1 MRLSTLLDYSQDPR
15 ATAAHVSDLESAG
28 IDMVWVPEVY
38 TVDAVSLLGY
48 LAATTDRIELASG
61 ILPIFTRTPT
71 LLATTAVGLDTLSDG
86 RFVLGLGSSGPQVI
100 EGWHGVP
107 FDHPV
112 SRTEEIIE
120 ICRSVWRREVVEHA
134 GAHYEIPL
142 APDSGTGLGK
152 PLKIIN
158 RPLRDRIP
166 IYVASLGR
174 RNVEMTAALAEGWLP
189 TLFMPERAADIW
201 GDALRAGVMRR
212 SPDLPSLEIVAGGV
226 LVICPQERAPSVRD
240 AVRPHAALYLG
251 GMGAKGAN
259 FYNNLFRRY
268 GYEREASAVQDL
280 YLSGSKE
287 EAAKAI
293 PDEFLAATNLIGD
306 RSFVADR
313 IAAYREAG
321 VTRLDLRWSGPANL
335 DDIATI
341 RSLVG

>member
-1 MRLSTLLDYSQDPR
+1 
-15 ATAAHVSDLESAG
+15 
-28 IDMVWVPEVY
+28 
-38 TVDAVSLLGY
+38 
-48 LAATTDRIELASG
+48 
-61 ILPIFTRTPT
+61 
-71 LLATTAVGLDTLSDG
+71 
-86 RFVLGLGSSGPQVI
+86 
-100 EGWHGVP
+100 
-107 FDHPV
+107 
-112 SRTEEIIE
+112 
-120 ICRSVWRREVVEHA
+120 
-134 GAHYEIPL
+134 
-142 APDSGTGLGK
+142 
-152 PLKIIN
+152 
-158 RPLRDRIP
+158 
-166 IYVASLGR
+166 
-174 RNVEMTAALAEGWLP
+174 MTAALAEGWLP